1 MFTNTQDTGRTSKWV
16 NLILASAV
24 VIAGLFGVAKPLVGC
39 DTPVYQYALERWP
52 SGVYTV
58 FVFHDG
64 ELTEEQTAM
73 IEGLQARCEAPEPLS
88 LPEIGPVEDEAS
100 EGETSE
106 VESGEI
112 EMPYGYMPYPFAD
125 VVTVDVSDPPERFS
139 EALVEAWVEKAA
151 DGPIIVI
158 PHPLDYSGEYSL
170 WDGALTQENIDLLV
184 DSPLRKELTSRLLNN
199 GDAIVW
205 LFLPCGDEEK
215 DTQAKETLAAELKRL
230 RQMMLESGEL
240 WPLSGIPTPGED
252 IHEWMVPRFS
262 ILEIDPDAAEEAFV
276 ISSLLRSEPGLDEL
290 TDQPMVFPTFGRG
303 RVVFGLVGEG
313 ITTENIEQTCYYL
326 TGPCSCQ
333 IKDANPGMDL
343 LTSVEWD
350 ASIYIRMS
358 VREEALR
365 AAHESSTTSEPLMG
379 LGSIADSVGGVT
391 EEDPT
396 PATDEE
402 APEEEPAVEA
412 PAVEEPALEAPAVE
426 ESAVEESVTED
437 PVAKEPEVKEP
448 VAKKK

>member
-1 MFTNTQDTGRTSKWV
+1 MELNMFTNTQDTGRTSKWV
-16 NLILASAV
+16 NLILASAI
-24 VIAGLFGVAKPLVGC
+24 VIVCLFGVAKSLVGC

-73 IEGLQARCEAPEPLS
+73 IEGLQARCEAPKPLS
-88 LPEIGPVEDEAS
+88 MPEKAPVEDEAT
-100 EGETSE
+100 EGEAAEGEATE

-125 VVTVDVSDPPERFS
+125 VVTIDVSDPPERFS
-139 EALVEAWVEKAA
+139 EALVEAWAEKAA

-215 DTQAKETLAAELKRL
+215 DTQAKETLDAELKRL
-230 RQMMLESGEL
+230 RKMMLESGEL

-303 RVVFGLVGEG
+303 RVVFGLVGDG

-350 ASIYIRMS
+350 ASIYIRMP

-365 AAHESSTTSEPLMG
+365 AAHESSASSEPLMG
-379 LGSIADSVGGVT
+379 LGSIADSVGGAT

-396 PATDEE
+396 PGANEEAPAPQEDENGQE
-402 APEEEPAVEA
+402 APEEEPT
-412 PAVEEPALEAPAVE
+412 VEEPAVE
-426 ESAVEESVTED
+426 
-437 PVAKEPEVKEP
+437 EPEVKEP